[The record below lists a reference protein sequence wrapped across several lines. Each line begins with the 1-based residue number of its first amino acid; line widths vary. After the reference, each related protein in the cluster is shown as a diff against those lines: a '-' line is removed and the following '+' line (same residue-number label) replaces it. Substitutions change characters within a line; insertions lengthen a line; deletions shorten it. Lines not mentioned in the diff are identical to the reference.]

1 MARSVGTIRDAT
13 ASDLPA
19 IVAIYNAAVPELVTG
34 DVAPV
39 PIESRTEWFESHS
52 TNRFPIWVSTSGDDV
67 IGWLSLNRFYAKP
80 VYDATAEVS
89 VYVERGTRRT
99 GVARELL
106 SAVVERGPGLGLKRI
121 LGLIYA
127 DNVAS
132 LRLFADM
139 GFDRWGLLPRI
150 TDREGEEI
158 DVVIVGRRV

>member
-1 MARSVGTIRDAT
+1 MAGSVATIRDAI

-19 IVAIYNAAVPELVTG
+19 IVAIYNAAIPELVTA
-34 DVAPV
+34 DIAPV
-39 PIESRTEWFESHS
+39 SVESRAEWFESHS
-52 TNRFPIWVSTSGDDV
+52 PHHFPIWVSMSGDDV

-106 SAVVERGPGLGLKRI
+106 LAAIERGPGLDLKRLI
-121 LGLIYA
+121 GLVYA
-127 DNVAS
+127 DNVPS
-132 LRLFADM
+132 LQLFEEM
-139 GFDRWGLLPRI
+139 EFERWGMLPRV
-150 TDREGEEI
+150 TDRSGEEI

>member
-1 MARSVGTIRDAT
+1 
-13 ASDLPA
+13 
-19 IVAIYNAAVPELVTG
+19 VAIYNAAIPELATA

-39 PIESRTEWFESHS
+39 SIESQAEWFESH
-52 TNRFPIWVSTSGDDV
+52 TTYQFPIWVSTSGGDV

-99 GVARELL
+99 GIARELL
-106 SAVVERGPGLGLKRI
+106 SAAIDRGPGLGLKRL

-132 LRLFADM
+132 LQLFADM
-139 GFDRWGLLPRI
+139 GFDRWGMLPRI
-150 TDREGEEI
+150 TDREGEEV
-158 DVVIVGRRV
+158 DVIIVGRRV